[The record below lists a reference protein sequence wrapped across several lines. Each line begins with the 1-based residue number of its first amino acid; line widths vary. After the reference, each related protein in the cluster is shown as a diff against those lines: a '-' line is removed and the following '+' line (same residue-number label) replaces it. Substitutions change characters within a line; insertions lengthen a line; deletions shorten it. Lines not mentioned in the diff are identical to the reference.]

1 MNPLLGR
8 NWYVD
13 EYIFEQTPYGV
24 MPTGSVVV
32 PTGTRQVGLIP
43 VKADPTPAIKGNGV
57 GLQADNQRYT
67 GLVLAGEAEDA
78 AFRKEISNAAMGAA
92 AGAVV
97 AWGLATLFGLRDLG
111 RVAISAAGAAA
122 GARIST

>member
-24 MPTGSVVV
+24 MPTGSVV
-32 PTGTRQVGLIP
+32 TGTRNVGLIP

-97 AWGLATLFGLRDLG
+97 AWGFATLLGLRDLG
-111 RVAISAAGAAA
+111 RVAISAVGAAA